1 MIISLIVAYSKN
13 KAIGYD
19 NKLLWHLSDD
29 LKNFKKVT
37 LNRCI
42 VMGRKTYESIGFAL
56 PKRTNIV
63 ISRNKNYE
71 AKGCVVVNSMD
82 QAIEYAKKACETELI
97 ICGGAQIYSQSIDLI
112 DKAYITE
119 VDCHIEK
126 ADSFFPNIDFLSW
139 TVSNTIS
146 HPKDDKNQYAW
157 VYKVYQKNKE

>member
-13 KAIGYD
+13 KAIGND

-63 ISRNKNYE
+63 VTRNKDYE
-71 AKGCVVVNSMD
+71 AQGCIIVNSLE
-82 QAIEYAKKACETELI
+82 QAIDYAKNACETELI
-97 ICGGAQIYSQSIDLI
+97 ICGGAQIYSQSIDLV

-139 TVSNTIS
+139 TVLDSIY

-157 VYKVYQKNKE
+157 KFKVFQKIKD